1 MIAITEISKLAIRSL
16 LRNKTRSV
24 LTMIGIIIGVSAVIL
39 LVSIGQ
45 GLQNYLLST
54 FESLGSNLVTVL
66 PGKVGGSGGFSAAS
80 APNFAGTKLTEKD
93 VSDIAKLG
101 GAVETAGGGV
111 QYPTTVSNGGKNK
124 YVTVVGVDAVYLKI
138 RDLTVSSGR
147 TINDGDSRVSRN
159 VAIVGTNVVQ
169 DLYNGANPIGK
180 KITIGGQKFE
190 IIGILSQ
197 IGSGGFGIDV
207 NSYVI
212 VPLSSAQKVF
222 GLHGVQVIA
231 AKATD
236 KESIPQAL
244 IQIKKL
250 LSKRLKDDE
259 FSVVDNSSLV
269 QTINQ
274 VLGALT
280 LALGGIAAISLLVG
294 GVGIMNI
301 MLVSVTER
309 TKEIGLRKAVGAK
322 PSDILY
328 QFLIEAVILS
338 LGGGLI
344 GVLIGALGAWG
355 ISHFVQTAVTWW
367 SVALAFGV
375 SALIGIVFG
384 VAPAARASK
393 LNPIEALK
401 YE

>member
-1 MIAITEISKLAIRSL
+1 MMISIFEITKLAIKSL
-16 LRNKTRSV
+16 FRNKTRSL
-24 LTMIGIIIGVSAVIL
+24 LTMLGIIIGVSAVIL

-54 FESLGSNLVTVL
+54 FESLGSNLITIL
-66 PGKVGGSGGFSAAS
+66 PGKVGQGGFSAAS
-80 APNFAGTKLTEKD
+80 SPNFAGTKLTTRD
-93 VSDIAKLG
+93 VSDISHLG
-101 GAVETAGGGV
+101 GAVETAGGGL
-111 QYPTTVSNGGKNK
+111 QSPATVSSGGKNK
-124 YVTVVGVDAVYLKI
+124 FTTVIGVDATYLRI
-138 RDLTVSSGR
+138 RDLTIGEGR
-147 TINDGDSRVSRN
+147 TITDADSRVSRN
-159 VAIVGTNVVQ
+159 VAIVGTTIVTE
-169 DLYNGANPIGK
+169 LYGGANPIGK
-180 KITIGGQKFE
+180 RITIGGQRFE
-190 IIGILSQ
+190 VIGILKQ
-197 IGSGGFGIDV
+197 IGSGGFGIDI
-207 NSYVI
+207 NSYVAI
-212 VPLSSAQKVF
+212 PLTSAQKVF

-231 AKATD
+231 AKAIN
-236 KESIPQAL
+236 KESIPIA
-244 IQIKKL
+244 IKQIKEL
-250 LSKRLKDDE
+250 LKKRLKPDD

-269 QTINQ
+269 QTVDQI
-274 VLGALT
+274 LGVLT
-280 LALGGIAAISLLVG
+280 LALGGIAAISLVVG

-309 TKEIGLRKAVGAK
+309 TREIGLRKAVGAK

-328 QFLIEAVILS
+328 QFLIESIVLS

-355 ISHFVQTAVTWW
+355 LSHFVQTAISFW

-375 SALIGIVFG
+375 SALIGIIFG

>member
-1 MIAITEISKLAIRSL
+1 MIAIPEITKLALRSL
-16 LRNKTRSV
+16 LRNKTRSI

-54 FESLGSNLVTVL
+54 FESLGSNLITVL
-66 PGKVGGSGGFSAAS
+66 PGKVGQGGFAAS
-80 APNFAGTKLTEKD
+80 SPNFAGTKLTEKD
-93 VSDIAKLG
+93 VNDISKLG
-101 GAVETAGGGV
+101 GSVETAGGGI
-111 QYPTTVSNGGKNK
+111 QYPTTVSSGGKNK
-124 YVTVVGVDAVYLKI
+124 YGTVVGVDATYLRI
-138 RDLTVSSGR
+138 RDLTVSKGR
-147 TINDGDSRVSRN
+147 TINDADSRVSRN
-159 VAIVGTNVVQ
+159 VAIIGTSIVKDVF
-169 DLYNGANPIGK
+169 NGADPIGK
-180 KITIGGQKFE
+180 KVTIGGQKFE
-190 IIGILSQ
+190 VIGILNQ

-207 NSYVI
+207 NSYTI
-212 VPLSSAQKVF
+212 IPLTSAQKVF

-231 AKATD
+231 SKAVD
-236 KESIPQAL
+236 KEGIPLA
-244 IQIKKL
+244 INQIKHL

-259 FSVVDNSSLV
+259 FSVVDNGSLV

-309 TKEIGLRKAVGAK
+309 TREIGLRKAVGAK

-328 QFLIEAVILS
+328 QFLIEAVVLS
-338 LGGGLI
+338 LGGGMI
-344 GVLIGALGAWG
+344 GVAIGALGAWG
-355 ISHFVQTAVTWW
+355 LSHFIQTSVSLW
-367 SVALAFGV
+367 SVGLAFGV
-375 SALIGIVFG
+375 SAAIGIVFG